1 MVGWEKYY
9 TWEDAS
15 ANTKRWSELT
25 SDQKRRELLF
35 SLAKVDE
42 ISDEQLLLIM
52 KKLVIDSYL
61 NTFRI

>member
-42 ISDEQLLLIM
+42 ISDEQF
-52 KKLVIDSYL
+52 Y
-61 NTFRI
+61 